1 MLAPGSVRDPRSA
14 WTGHR
19 SVRAARPSHSL
30 RGSGAG
36 EEVIGMFREVRRV
49 GLGAAS
55 AVLLAA
61 SPTLADRV
69 AILDTATEALAG
81 RIHLLESAERS
92 IDVLYFALHDDE
104 VTRTTLALLRE
115 KALAGVRVRIVTNPR
130 GFPVDPAI
138 RYHLQTLPA
147 FEIRVFDK
155 PVAGRI
161 KSLRQLHDK
170 LLLVDSDAYISG
182 GRNLG
187 AAYFDLSEGHNKKD
201 RDLYVEGSSAQGAQ
215 DYFDQLWQSR
225 EVSEATFEPFTE
237 TKMAPGY
244 CQTIGAR
251 ADSQR
256 FSSCQL
262 QLEERRQRIEAGI
275 EEMETL
281 IARARASAGYRQAVH
296 ETGLSWRTVED
307 GRVRFVHDPV
317 EAEKV
322 GTALELARLTLE
334 ADRSVLVQTPYMVP
348 TQGLLDLLAIKQR
361 EGVPVEVVTNS
372 VRSSI
377 NLIGTAATERY
388 KKKMVDLG
396 AVFYEST
403 GNEMLHAKSGV
414 YRATVSEDGG
424 PPCWGVVGSYNIDPR
439 SARLNTETI
448 VVVRDCGFVD
458 ELEGIIRSYAED
470 SVRVASRDDLA
481 ASKALKKGLP
491 LSKRFALALLKLL
504 APLYRSQV

>member
-1 MLAPGSVRDPRSA
+1 MRQ
-14 WTGHR
+14 H
-19 SVRAARPSHSL
+19 
-30 RGSGAG
+30 
-36 EEVIGMFREVRRV
+36 
-49 GLGAAS
+49 
-55 AVLLAA
+55 VLLGRLRLGLVGFVLLSWATGPAA
-61 SPTLADRV
+61 ADRV
-69 AILDTATEALAG
+69 AILDTAGEALEG

-92 IDVLYFALHDDE
+92 IDVLYFALHGDD
-104 VTRTTLALLRE
+104 VTRTTLGLLRE
-115 KALAGVRVRIVTNPR
+115 KALEGIRVRIVTNPR
-130 GFPVDPAI
+130 GFKVDPALK
-138 RYHLQTLPA
+138 YHLQTLPG

-187 AAYFDLSEGHNKKD
+187 AAYFDLSQGHNKKD
-201 RDLYVEGSSAQGAQ
+201 RDLYVEGSSARGAQ
-215 DYFDQLWQSR
+215 DYFDRLWESR
-225 EVSEATFEPFTE
+225 EVSKATFEPYTE
-237 TKMAPGY
+237 TKMAAGY
-244 CQTIGAR
+244 CETIGAR

-256 FSSCQL
+256 FRSCRI
-262 QLEERRQRIEAGI
+262 QLEERRKRIEDGI
-275 EEMETL
+275 EEMEAL
-281 IARARASAGYRQAVH
+281 IARARASEGYLQAVR
-296 ETGLSWRTVED
+296 ETGLSWRTVQD

-317 EAEKV
+317 EAEKI

-334 ADRSVLVQTPYMVP
+334 ADRSVLVQTPYMIP
-348 TQGLLDLLAIKQR
+348 TRGLLDLLALKQR

-377 NLIGTAATERY
+377 NLLGTAATERY

-403 GNEMLHAKSGV
+403 GDEMLHAKSGV
-414 YRATVSEDGG
+414 YRSTVSEDGG

-448 VVVRDCGFVD
+448 IVVRDCGFAD

-470 SVRVASRDDLA
+470 SVHVATRDDLA
-481 ASKALKKGLP
+481 ASKELKKGLP